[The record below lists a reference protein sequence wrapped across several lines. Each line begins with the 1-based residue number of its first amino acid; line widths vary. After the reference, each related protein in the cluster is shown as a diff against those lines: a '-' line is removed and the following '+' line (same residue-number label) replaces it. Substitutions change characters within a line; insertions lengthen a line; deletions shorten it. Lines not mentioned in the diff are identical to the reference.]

1 MLATDSSLLCRLCR
15 SEAHLLRT
23 ALLPPSLQVL
33 ESEARLSV
41 EPVVKLTWAPLK
53 DGLRL
58 SAELWLTFSKSELL
72 LFIFNRCLEREQTM
86 DVRT

>member
-1 MLATDSSLLCRLCR
+1 M
-15 SEAHLLRT
+15 
-23 ALLPPSLQVL
+23 LPPSLQGL

-86 DVRT
+86 DRVQLVSIQRPNDGS

>member
-1 MLATDSSLLCRLCR
+1 M
-15 SEAHLLRT
+15 
-23 ALLPPSLQVL
+23 LPPSLQGL

-41 EPVVKLTWAPLK
+41 EPVVKLK

-86 DVRT
+86 DRVQLVSIQRPNDGS